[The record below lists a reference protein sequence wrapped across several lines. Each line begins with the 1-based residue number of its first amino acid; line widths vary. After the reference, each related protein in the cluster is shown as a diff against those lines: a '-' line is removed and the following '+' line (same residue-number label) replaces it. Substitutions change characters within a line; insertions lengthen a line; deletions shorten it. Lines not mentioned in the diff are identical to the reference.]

1 VSKQTKKPTKVFKNT
16 PYNYYAKKTRKK
28 LEHYYYNSKLKLKLK
43 HKTNIKKRKKKKYIN
58 EMEPNEI

>member
-1 VSKQTKKPTKVFKNT
+1 VSKQTKKPTIFFKNT

-28 LEHYYYNSKLKLKLK
+28 LENNYYNNKIKLKSK